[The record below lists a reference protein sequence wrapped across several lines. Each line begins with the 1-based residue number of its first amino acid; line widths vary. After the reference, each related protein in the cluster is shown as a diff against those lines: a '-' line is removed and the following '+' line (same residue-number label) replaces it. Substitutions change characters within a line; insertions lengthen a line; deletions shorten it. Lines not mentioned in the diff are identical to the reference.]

1 MSKLK
6 VIIKFDSTEKRDKF
20 LIKLLNIDTL
30 LNQAKLKKKER
41 ERILEA
47 FNNFIKMIEPPRKG
61 NPYYKLYNTF
71 YYGCVGNIGYDPKP
85 WTQAGV
91 FLNGIRSI
99 YMLYRYKY
107 IKGIWLCI
115 EFRNNKIGREKYY
128 WTLDYIPKEKLGEN
142 IPLPDKIRYRKRL
155 ARVLEVLNGYNP
167 ERYADELFSILLDVK
182 EKMPSAYTK
191 NYIYL
196 WEDLDLLFD
205 SMDRF
210 DKCLECYENLAELMP
225 NSSDPYLNMGV
236 FCTDRGLIKEAI
248 EYYKKGLE
256 INPNDEYIYYNLSS
270 LLLYQGRQDKA
281 FIEINNA
288 ILENPERGINFK
300 LKGDIHF
307 SKHQYHQAIQCYEWA
322 LNLFDEEWEE
332 SARECKELLAE
343 AYLRI
348 GDKEKADE
356 IKKLLNGKT
365 EKKADVVK
373 DLSLGSNSLNNLNN
387 SEKLKMS
394 KEQAIQKVNSIME
407 KNNPDLEKL
416 KVSPEMKEKLK
427 TYFTN
432 MLTEG
437 WDGIDILLAF
447 GAFISGIKMGAT
459 EERAYKE
466 MVDSVDAFL

>member
-6 VIIKFDSTEKRDKF
+6 VVIKFDSTEERDEF

-41 ERILEA
+41 ERILEGL
-47 FNNFIKMIEPPRKG
+47 NNFIKMIEPPRKG

-71 YYGCVGNIGYDPKP
+71 YYGYVGDVGYEPKP

-99 YMLYRYKY
+99 YMVYQYKY

-115 EFRNNKIGREKYY
+115 EFRNNNIGREKYY
-128 WTLDYIPKEKLGEN
+128 WILEYIPKEKLGEN
-142 IPLPDKIRYRKRL
+142 IPLPDKIKYRKRL

-182 EKMPSAYTK
+182 EKMPSAFSK
-191 NYIYL
+191 KYIYL
-196 WEDLDLLFD
+196 WEDLALLFD

-210 DKCLECYENLAELMP
+210 DKCLECYKNLAELMP

-236 FCTDRGLIKEAI
+236 FCADRGLIKEAI

-281 FIEINNA
+281 LKEINNA
-288 ILENPERGINFK
+288 IIENPERGINFK

-348 GDKEKADE
+348 GEKEKADE
-356 IKKLLNGKT
+356 IKK
-365 EKKADVVK
+365 
-373 DLSLGSNSLNNLNN
+373 SLN
-387 SEKLKMS
+387 KK
-394 KEQAIQKVNSIME
+394 
-407 KNNPDLEKL
+407 
-416 KVSPEMKEKLK
+416 
-427 TYFTN
+427 
-432 MLTEG
+432 
-437 WDGIDILLAF
+437 
-447 GAFISGIKMGAT
+447 
-459 EERAYKE
+459 
-466 MVDSVDAFL
+466 